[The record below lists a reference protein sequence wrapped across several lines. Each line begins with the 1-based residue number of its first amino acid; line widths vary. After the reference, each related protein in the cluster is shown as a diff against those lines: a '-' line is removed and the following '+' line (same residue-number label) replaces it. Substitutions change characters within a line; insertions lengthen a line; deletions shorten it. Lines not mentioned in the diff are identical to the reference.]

1 MHTIVGTA
9 AGIAPQGHGQVGFGG
24 VGDEPGMDL
33 DIKYIIVAV
42 GVLLIVAI
50 VSHHVWRAWRGR
62 QQPEDDASEEPT
74 SVAALW
80 EAEEDRD
87 TIAEPAKP
95 PVDADT
101 QERDQEGGVA
111 AQRTEP
117 HIAAPESR
125 ESVEGALESPSTA
138 GVREES
144 QVPSP
149 DRVEAADEVEETVSK
164 ARSVAGARARAPGVG
179 AERPRRTESREE
191 TDEAGAREYVAIW
204 VVARDDERFAGDDLL
219 RAFTDAR
226 LEYGERNV
234 FHRRAGS
241 GSQFMVVNGTEPG
254 TFDLAAMSEFSTP
267 AVVATMMLPGPDDP
281 IAAFN
286 AMLTTARALETAL
299 GGTLKDEELNA
310 MTYQTIEHCRSRVA
324 EFARRQMSQR
334 Q

>member
-1 MHTIVGTA
+1 
-9 AGIAPQGHGQVGFGG
+9 
-24 VGDEPGMDL
+24 MDL

-62 QQPEDDASEEPT
+62 QEAGDDASAEPT
-74 SVAALW
+74 SVATLW
-80 EAEEDRD
+80 DVDDDRNA
-87 TIAEPAKP
+87 IPPPPAS
-95 PVDADT
+95 VDADA
-101 QERDQEGGVA
+101 QERGQEGGVTT
-111 AQRTEP
+111 QRTEP
-117 HIAAPESR
+117 HIAAPEAQG
-125 ESVEGALESPSTA
+125 SVEEAPESPGTA
-138 GVREES
+138 GVAEES

-149 DRVEAADEVEETVSK
+149 DAVEAPGEVEETVSK
-164 ARSVAGARARAPGVG
+164 ARSVTGARARSSAAG
-179 AERPRRTESREE
+179 ARRAESREE
-191 TDEAGAREYVAIW
+191 TDAAAREYVAIW
-204 VVARDDERFAGDDLL
+204 VVAKDDERFSGDDLL

-226 LEYGERNV
+226 LEYGARNV
-234 FHRRAGS
+234 FHRRDGS
-241 GSQFMVVNGTEPG
+241 NSQFMVVNGTEPG

-267 AVVATMMLPGPDDP
+267 AVVATMTLPGPDDP

-310 MTYQTIEHCRSRVA
+310 MSYQTIEHCRSRVA

>member
-1 MHTIVGTA
+1 
-9 AGIAPQGHGQVGFGG
+9 
-24 VGDEPGMDL
+24 MDL

-62 QQPEDDASEEPT
+62 QQPDDDASTEPA
-74 SVAALW
+74 SAAALW
-80 EAEEDRD
+80 DAENDRD
-87 TIAEPAKP
+87 AIAQPPPA
-95 PVDADT
+95 PVDADM
-101 QERDQEGGVA
+101 QERDQEGGLT

-117 HIAAPESR
+117 HIAAPIAGDGMEQASASPSAAGATEESR
-125 ESVEGALESPSTA
+125 TPSLGPA
-138 GVREES
+138 
-144 QVPSP
+144 
-149 DRVEAADEVEETVSK
+149 EAAEEAEETVSK
-164 ARSVAGARARAPGVG
+164 ARSVAGTRARPSGAG
-179 AERPRRTESREE
+179 AERLRRTESREE
-191 TDEAGAREYVAIW
+191 TDEAAAHEYVAIW
-204 VVARDDERFAGDDLL
+204 VVADDDERFSGDDLL

-226 LEYGERNV
+226 LEYGARNV
-234 FHRRAGS
+234 FHRRDGR

-267 AVVATMMLPGPDDP
+267 AVVATMTLPGPDDP

-310 MTYQTIEHCRSRVA
+310 MTYQTIEHCRNRVA

>member
-1 MHTIVGTA
+1 
-9 AGIAPQGHGQVGFGG
+9 
-24 VGDEPGMDL
+24 MDL

-42 GVLLIVAI
+42 GVLLIVGI

-62 QQPEDDASEEPT
+62 QPDDETSAEPT
-74 SVAALW
+74 SAAALW
-80 EAEEDRD
+80 DAEDDRD
-87 TIAEPAKP
+87 AVRAPPAAA
-95 PVDADT
+95 VDADL
-101 QERDQEGGVA
+101 QERDQEGGLT

-117 HIAAPESR
+117 HIAAPEAGDR
-125 ESVEGALESPSTA
+125 VEQAQESPSAA
-138 GVREES
+138 GATEES
-144 QVPSP
+144 RAPFQEPA
-149 DRVEAADEVEETVSK
+149 EAAEEAEETVSK
-164 ARSVAGARARAPGVG
+164 ARSVAGARARPSG
-179 AERPRRTESREE
+179 AGTERLRRTESREE
-191 TDEAGAREYVAIW
+191 PDEAAAHEYVAIW
-204 VVARDDERFAGDDLL
+204 VVAGDDERFSGDDLL

-226 LEYGERNV
+226 LEYGARNV
-234 FHRRAGS
+234 FHRRDGS

-267 AVVATMMLPGPDDP
+267 AVVATMTLPGPDDP

>member
-1 MHTIVGTA
+1 
-9 AGIAPQGHGQVGFGG
+9 
-24 VGDEPGMDL
+24 MDL

-62 QQPEDDASEEPT
+62 QDADDDATAEPV
-74 SVAALW
+74 SAAALW
-80 EAEEDRD
+80 DAEDDRAAS
-87 TIAEPAKP
+87 AEPP
-95 PVDADT
+95 PASVDAEV
-101 QERDQEGGVA
+101 QERDQEGSVT

-117 HIAAPESR
+117 HIAAPEAR
-125 ESVEGALESPSTA
+125 DNAEGTAESESAA
-138 GVREES
+138 GVAAES

-149 DRVEAADEVEETVSK
+149 DPVEAPEQVGETVSK
-164 ARSVAGARARAPGVG
+164 ARSVPGARARSSG
-179 AERPRRTESREE
+179 AGTERPRRTESREE
-191 TDEAGAREYVAIW
+191 TDEAAEREYVAIW
-204 VVARDDERFAGDDLL
+204 VVAKDDERFSGDDLL

-226 LEYGERNV
+226 LEYGARNV
-234 FHRRAGS
+234 FHRRDGS

-267 AVVATMMLPGPDDP
+267 AVVATMTLPGPDDP

-310 MTYQTIEHCRSRVA
+310 MSYQTIEHCRSRVA